1 MRKHEIVCD
10 FTLDFVFV
18 FFLFVSR
25 HHFAI
30 FVSGILY
37 LYLRVSHCCDL
48 LLQLGNAYTQLLPLL
63 LGKLQFGAV
72 IGKL

>member
-25 HHFAI
+25 HHFTI

-48 LLQLGNAYTQLLPLL
+48 LLQLGNAYTLPLL